1 MVNKER
7 SGGVPAVDLQSVKL
21 TLEYIYGD
29 VKDVG
34 QLRKVAL
41 ALKSAIQE
49 IEAVGGRRVDARF
62 ERLVSLARG
71 PAAPLSRLSAH
82 SGTAFNPALAVGPP
96 GFAVLTGCQ
105 A

>member
-1 MVNKER
+1 MQRAASRPAGSEALAVVKRER

-62 ERLVSLARG
+62 ERLVSLPEGRQ
-71 PAAPLSRLSAH
+71 LR
-82 SGTAFNPALAVGPP
+82 
-96 GFAVLTGCQ
+96 
-105 A
+105 

>member
-1 MVNKER
+1 MVKRER

-29 VKDVG
+29 VKDVS

-49 IEAVGGRRVDARF
+49 IEAVGGRRTDARF
-62 ERLVSLARG
+62 ERLVSLPEGRQ
-71 PAAPLSRLSAH
+71 LR
-82 SGTAFNPALAVGPP
+82 
-96 GFAVLTGCQ
+96 
-105 A
+105 

>member
-1 MVNKER
+1 MQRAALTPASTEALVVVNTER

-29 VKDVG
+29 VKDVS

-62 ERLVSLARG
+62 ERLVSLPEGRQ
-71 PAAPLSRLSAH
+71 LR
-82 SGTAFNPALAVGPP
+82 
-96 GFAVLTGCQ
+96 
-105 A
+105 

>member
-1 MVNKER
+1 MLLALLEGMRRVALTLASTEALVVVNKER
-7 SGGVPAVDLQSVKL
+7 SRGVPAVDLQSVKL

-41 ALKSAIQE
+41 ALKSVIQE

-62 ERLVSLARG
+62 ERLVSLPEGRQ
-71 PAAPLSRLSAH
+71 LR
-82 SGTAFNPALAVGPP
+82 
-96 GFAVLTGCQ
+96 
-105 A
+105 

>member
-1 MVNKER
+1 MLLAWQDGMRRAALTPASLEALVVVKRER

-49 IEAVGGRRVDARF
+49 IEAVGGRRVDSRF
-62 ERLVSLARG
+62 ERLVSLPEGRQ
-71 PAAPLSRLSAH
+71 LR
-82 SGTAFNPALAVGPP
+82 
-96 GFAVLTGCQ
+96 
-105 A
+105 